1 MAVKVGVL
9 ADTHGLLRPGVLEA
23 LAGCDLLVHAG
34 DAGKPEILESLRSI
48 APVYAVRGNVD
59 RGSWVGALP
68 ETQVIA
74 VEQVHLFVL
83 HDLNELEIDP
93 AAAGFQAVI
102 SGHTHQPLIEE
113 RAGVLFLN
121 PGSAGPRRFHRPV
134 SLARLYVRGM
144 AVRAE
149 IVILDSG
156 TT

>member
-23 LAGCDLLVHAG
+23 LAGSDLLVHAG

-93 AAAGFQAVI
+93 A
-102 SGHTHQPLIEE
+102 L
-113 RAGVLFLN
+113 
-121 PGSAGPRRFHRPV
+121 PV
-134 SLARLYVRGM
+134 SRR
-144 AVRAE
+144 
-149 IVILDSG
+149 
-156 TT
+156 